1 LKSDA
6 KLFGFNT
13 GRASI
18 PATAQGRAKVEVI
31 DHGTPLRFRVK
42 LAGVNN
48 LLMAHIHI
56 APDPVEI
63 TEPAGPIA
71 YWFTGGPL
79 PVTNL
84 TEQVDQIHPRLAVA
98 WHAPAFHPGEPNRC
112 NYTLACAAS
121 RTQIGNM

>member
-1 LKSDA
+1 M
-6 KLFGFNT
+6 
-13 GRASI
+13 
-18 PATAQGRAKVEVI
+18 
-31 DHGTPLRFRVK
+31 K

-84 TEQVDQIHPRLAVA
+84 TEQVN
-98 WHAPAFHPGEPNRC
+98 G
-112 NYTLACAAS
+112 TLANGYVITDGQLEARDPADPATGTIAGLITAISEGSGVGRRSHGRSESGNIHRLPGDS
-121 RTQIGNM
+121 RAGELRGTLQ